1 MLFVHLCLTF
11 KYLIFVEK
19 ASNRGFLP
27 SFVLGRSHKQVA
39 GWSCCFEIPAQN
51 WCEHT
56 NSLFWGM
63 IALQTVMNLW
73 GCFLLSATE
82 GKILTSWRGGSFFGP
97 NYDSNPISRVLCEQQ
112 LLFCI
117 SSSSSYISLQCVVSE
132 ANDYFLRLK
141 TRTDSP
147 NLQCILRAR
156 FTPEAEQMVS
166 HDSKIFCFLPNR
178 IQVK

>member
-39 GWSCCFEIPAQN
+39 GWSCYFEIPAQN

-63 IALQTVMNLW
+63 IALQTVMNFW

-97 NYDSNPISRVLCEQQ
+97 NYDSNPISRVLREQQ
-112 LLFCI
+112 FTFLHFLFLFLHLPAVCGVRSKRLLSKTEDPHRFTK
-117 SSSSSYISLQCVVSE
+117 LAV
-132 ANDYFLRLK
+132 YFESQVYPRG
-141 TRTDSP
+141 RTDGVP
-147 NLQCILRAR
+147 R
-156 FTPEAEQMVS
+156 
-166 HDSKIFCFLPNR
+166 
-178 IQVK
+178 